1 MMSSSRTKAGARDT
15 DEVARAGRRRDPN
28 RKQSI
33 LDAAAVLVSRR
44 GYAGVSMAEI
54 GAEVGIAAS
63 AIYWHFPS
71 KQDLLVALF
80 DQCLDRLRSEQDAA
94 LERLGPTW
102 EALTE
107 IARLQ
112 IAFAV
117 RERDFARVYYGEAD
131 NLPEADR
138 RSLRAKQRAYV
149 AAWAGLLRT
158 LRPELDVSRA
168 ESIVHATIGA
178 VQSCLVHRSPLPRAE
193 VEALLLSIAL
203 AVLGVAAVPDDPVD
217 EGRAGA

>member
-1 MMSSSRTKAGARDT
+1 MSSSRGKAGTRDA
-15 DEVARAGRRRDPN
+15 DDVARAGRRRDPN
-28 RKQSI
+28 RKQAI

-63 AIYWHFPS
+63 AIYWHFPG

-80 DQCLDRLRSEQDAA
+80 DQCLDRLRSEQDAS

-107 IARLQ
+107 VARLQ

-138 RSLRAKQRAYV
+138 RRLRAKQRAYV
-149 AAWAGLLRT
+149 DAWAGLLRR
-158 LRPELDVSRA
+158 LRPELDEHRA

-178 VQSCLVHRSPLPRAE
+178 IQSCLVHRSPLSRAA
-193 VEALLLSIAL
+193 VEALLLSIAVE
-203 AVLGVAAVPDDPVD
+203 VLGVPVGQGD
-217 EGRAGA
+217 LPGEGCAGA